1 MNAQTFCAQFNTEVT
16 LPPGMRSQ
24 LQLEREIFGY
34 KVYRLLDRLVL
45 EREGRLYI
53 HARPGETDAEL
64 TRTQLARQDAVDNAI
79 YRLINELRPEGTAEI
94 PWCQEC
100 LARVR
105 HAVLVCLQD
114 HIATTDAAF
123 YPALSE
129 TTDSPDD
136 DLMRQFAEIAYALS
150 PEQLDCDG
158 EVPPR
163 EVKRRRARLQRQ
175 WRALER
181 QAGRVVTEDE
191 VWAWNNAHHRIQGE
205 KP

>member
-1 MNAQTFCAQFNTEVT
+1 MNAQTFCAQFDTEVT
-16 LPPGMRSQ
+16 LPPEVRSQ

-53 HARPGETDAEL
+53 HARPGETD
-64 TRTQLARQDAVDNAI
+64 T
-79 YRLINELRPEGTAEI
+79 
-94 PWCQEC
+94 
-100 LARVR
+100 
-105 HAVLVCLQD
+105 
-114 HIATTDAAF
+114 AF
-123 YPALSE
+123 YPALGE
-129 TTDSPDD
+129 TTDSLDD
-136 DLMRQFAEIAYALS
+136 DLMRQFAELANALS